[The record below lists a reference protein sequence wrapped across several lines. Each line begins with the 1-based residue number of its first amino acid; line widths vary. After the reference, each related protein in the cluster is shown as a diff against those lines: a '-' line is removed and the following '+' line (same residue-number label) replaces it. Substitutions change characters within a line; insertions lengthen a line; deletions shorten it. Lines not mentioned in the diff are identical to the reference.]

1 MAFDVDQLRQSI
13 MILTRAKDEAQ
24 RESAELKMQT
34 EAALKRAETA
44 EAQFKDEQSR
54 REEDRRRNEEER
66 LSRVLAAESEAARLQ
81 EATDALLASRQSEQQ
96 AAARE
101 AEARDAARD
110 ARDEGH
116 LAVMRLMET
125 REAQAAER
133 ATLRCRLE
141 ALRDESCEAEAAA
154 KECLSLGTELVLEF
168 QERLSASLHRVS
180 KH

>member
-1 MAFDVDQLRQSI
+1 MDQLRQSI
-13 MILTRAKDEAQ
+13 VILTRAKDEAQ

-81 EATDALLASRQSEQQ
+81 EAMDALLASRQSEQQ

-110 ARDEGH
+110 AREEAKQSLEILRQACVREEEAISE
-116 LAVMRLMET
+116 LADIQRQKDT
-125 REAQAAER
+125 
-133 ATLRCRLE
+133 LE
-141 ALRDESCEAEAAA
+141 AKYATCCAKAA
-154 KECLSLGTELVLEF
+154 GHT
-168 QERLSASLHRVS
+168 
-180 KH
+180 